1 MRAILGWSLRF
12 RIIVAALAAGL
23 LVLGGAQ
30 LRSAPVDILPEFT
43 PPYVEIQTE
52 ALGLSADEVEQLIT
66 VPLEA
71 DLLQGVAFLNEIRSE
86 SVAGLSSIV
95 MVFDPGTDIFRARQ
109 VVAERLTQAHA
120 LPNVSRPPAMLQP
133 LSSAN
138 RVLMVSLSSSQLSL
152 IDLSVL
158 SRWMIRP
165 RLMSVPGVANVA
177 VWGQRERQ
185 LQVLVDPGRLR
196 EHSVQLQHVIETTG
210 NALWVSPLTF
220 LDASTP
226 GAGGFIDTPN
236 QRLSVQHIFP
246 IRTPEELAQVPIAP
260 EDTGGRIVRLGDVA
274 RVVEDHQPLIG
285 DAVVNDGPGL
295 ILVIE
300 KFPNANTL
308 EVTRQVEQAL
318 EALRPGL
325 AGVEVDTTVFR
336 PATFLEEAIRNMS
349 IAVLAG
355 FVLVALV
362 LLLFFRSWRAALIGV
377 VTIPLSLA
385 AAALPLLLL
394 GATVNAIL
402 VAGLVLAVCVVVDDA
417 IVGIDEILRRGRHPH
432 ESDAGTPAT
441 AIVLEAA
448 MEKRGAIVYATLIAL
463 LAITPLFFLTG
474 TAGAFMPGLL
484 VAYGLAIVSSLI
496 VAVTVTPALAVVLL
510 SGTPRAHHQTAISRR
525 LHNGYALFLTRM
537 LGRTRPVFAV
547 VAVVTVGVFALAGV
561 ASLSAPGES
570 FMPPFKERDLLIHW
584 DGAPGTSNVEMNRIA
599 ARAGAELRAIP
610 GVRSVDG
617 HIGRAITSDQV
628 VNVNSAELWV
638 SLDPGA
644 DHDATLA
651 AVQNVIDGYPGLG
664 RAVGTYTTDR
674 VNEVLASPDEDVI
687 VRVYGQDDSILRS
700 KADEVGA
707 ALSGVGGLV
716 NVAVE
721 APIVEPTLHVKVN
734 LDAAEAYGLKPGDLR
749 RTAAALLSGI
759 QVGSLFEDQKVFEV
773 VVWGLPE
780 LRQSLTS
787 IRDLPIQ
794 TQTGAVIRLSDVADV
809 RVAGSPA
816 AINREGVFRYV
827 DVAATVDGRDLGSVL
842 ADVNGRL
849 DQIAFPL
856 EYRAEVLGAATER
869 QATLV
874 RLLALLAAAAIGMLL
889 LLQSAFASWR
899 RAAFLFVGLPT
910 ALVGAALGA
919 IVSGGALSIGVIAGV
934 IAVLT
939 IAARGAVIMVDRYQ
953 DLERARDGSFEPE
966 LIVEGARER
975 LAPVLVTAIATALAM
990 APFVVLGG
998 LPGLEIVRP
1007 MAIVILAGLPTSL
1020 AFTLFLVPAVYLRS
1034 GPSPEP
1040 DPASQLVDQPGL
1052 SPAS

>member
-1 MRAILGWSLRF
+1 MRSILGWSLRF
-12 RIIVAALAAGL
+12 RMIVAALAAGL
-23 LVLGGAQ
+23 LVLGVAQ
-30 LRSAPVDILPEFT
+30 LRAAPVDILPEFM

-71 DLLQGVAFLNEIRSE
+71 DLLQGVAFLRDIRSE

-95 MVFDPGTDIFRARQ
+95 LIFDPGTDVFRARQ

-133 LSSAN
+133 LSSAS
-138 RVLMVSLSSSQLSL
+138 RVLMVSLSSKDLSL

-158 SRWMIRP
+158 SRWTIRP

-185 LQVLVDPGRLR
+185 LQVLVDPALLR
-196 EHSVQLQHVIETTG
+196 EQRVQLQHVIETTG

-220 LDASTP
+220 LEASTP
-226 GAGGFIDTPN
+226 GAGGLIDTPN

-246 IRTPEELAQVPIAP
+246 IRTPEDLAQVPIAP

-295 ILVIE
+295 LLVIE

-318 EALRPGL
+318 DALGPGL
-325 AGVEVDTTVFR
+325 TGVKVDTTVFR
-336 PATFLEEAIRNMS
+336 PATFLEEAIRNTS
-349 IAVLAG
+349 VALIAG

-362 LLLFFRSWRAALIGV
+362 LLVFFRSWRAALIGL

-385 AAALPLLLL
+385 AAAFPLLLL
-394 GATVNAIL
+394 GATINAVV
-402 VAGLVLAVCVVVDDA
+402 VAGLLLAIGVVVDDA

-432 ESDAGTPAT
+432 ESDAGKPAT

-448 MEKRGAIVYATLIAL
+448 LEKRSAITYATLVVLLSIA
-463 LAITPLFFLTG
+463 PLFFLTG
-474 TAGAFMPGLL
+474 MAGAFMPSLL
-484 VAYGLAIVSSLI
+484 VAYGLAIVSSLV

-525 LHNGYALFLTRM
+525 LHNAYALLLSRLM
-537 LGRTRPVFAV
+537 ERTRPVFAL
-547 VAVVTVGVFALAGV
+547 VAVITVAVFTLAGV
-561 ASLSAPGES
+561 ASLPTHGDS
-570 FMPPFKERDLLIHW
+570 FIPPFKERDLLIHW

-599 ARAGAELRAIP
+599 TRAGAELRAIP
-610 GVRSVDG
+610 GVRNVDG

-628 VNVNSAELWV
+628 VNVNSAEMWL
-638 SLDPGA
+638 SIDPGA
-644 DHDATLA
+644 DHGATLA
-651 AVQNVIDGYPGLG
+651 AVQTVIDGYPGLG
-664 RAVGTYTTDR
+664 RAVETYSTDR
-674 VNEVLASPDEDVI
+674 TEEVLASPDHDVV
-687 VRVYGQDDSILRS
+687 VRVYGQDDAILRG
-700 KADEVGA
+700 KAQEVGT
-707 ALSGVGGLV
+707 ALSGVGGLTD
-716 NVAVE
+716 VAVE
-721 APIVEPTLHVKVN
+721 VPIMEPTLHVKVN

-749 RTAAALLSGI
+749 RTAATLLSGI

-773 VVWGLPE
+773 VVWGVPE

-787 IRDLPIQ
+787 IRELPIQ
-794 TQTGAVIRLSDVADV
+794 TQTGTEIRLGDVADIH
-809 RVAGSPA
+809 VAGSPA
-816 AINREGVFRYV
+816 AIKREGVFRYV
-827 DVAATVDGRDLGSVL
+827 DVTATVSGRDLGSVL
-842 ADVNGRL
+842 ADVGSRL
-849 DQIAFPL
+849 DQIPFPL
-856 EYRAEVLGAATER
+856 EYRAEVLGAAAER
-869 QATLV
+869 QALLV
-874 RLLALLAAAAIGMLL
+874 RLLALAAAAAIGMLL
-889 LLQSAFASWR
+889 LLQSAFTSWR
-899 RAAFLFVGLPT
+899 RAAFLFVALPT

-919 IVSGGALSIGVIAGV
+919 VVSGGAASIGVIAGV

-939 IAARGAVIMVDRYQ
+939 IAARGAVIMISRYQ
-953 DLERARDGSFEPE
+953 DLERSREAFEPE
-966 LIVEGARER
+966 LIIEGARER
-975 LAPVLVTAIATALAM
+975 LAPVVVTTIATALAM

-998 LPGLEIVRP
+998 LPGLEILRP

-1020 AFTLFLVPAVYLRS
+1020 VFTLFLVPAVYLRC

-1040 DPASQLVDQPGL
+1040 DAATQLVEKPGLRPAS
-1052 SPAS
+1052 

>member
-23 LVLGGAQ
+23 LVLGAAQ
-30 LRSAPVDILPEFT
+30 LRTAPVDILPEFT

-71 DLLQGVAFLNEIRSE
+71 DLLQGVAFLNQIRSE

-95 MVFDPGTDIFRARQ
+95 LIFDPGTDIFRARQ

-133 LSSAN
+133 LSSAS
-138 RVLMVSLSSSQLSL
+138 RVLMVSLSSDELSL

-158 SRWMIRP
+158 SRWTIRP

-185 LQVLVDPGRLR
+185 LQVLVDPARLR
-196 EHSVQLQHVIETTG
+196 EQRIQLQHVIETAG

-236 QRLSVQHIFP
+236 QRLGVQHIFP
-246 IRTPEELAQVPIAP
+246 IRTPEDLAQVPIAP
-260 EDTGGRIVRLGDVA
+260 EDTAGRIVRLGDVA
-274 RVVEDHQPLIG
+274 TVVEDHQPLIG

-295 ILVIE
+295 LLVIE

-308 EVTRQVEQAL
+308 EVTRQVE
-318 EALRPGL
+318 EALHALAPGL
-325 AGVEVDTTVFR
+325 GGVQVDTTVFR

-349 IAVLAG
+349 VSLLAG
-355 FVLVALV
+355 FILVAVV

-385 AAALPLLLL
+385 AAAFPLLLL
-394 GATVNAIL
+394 GATVNAIV
-402 VAGLVLAVCVVVDDA
+402 VAGLVLAIGVVVDDA

-432 ESDAGTPAT
+432 ESDAGKPAT

-448 MEKRGAIVYATLIAL
+448 LEKRSAIVYATLIVL
-463 LAITPLFFLTG
+463 LAIAPLFFLTG
-474 TAGAFMPGLL
+474 MAGAFLPSLL
-484 VAYGLAIVSSLI
+484 VAYGLAIVSSLV

-525 LHNGYALFLTRM
+525 LHDGYALLLSRM

-547 VAVVTVGVFALAGV
+547 VAVITVAVFALAGA
-561 ASLSAPGES
+561 ASLPAAGES
-570 FMPPFKERDLLIHW
+570 FIPPFKERDLLIHW

-610 GVRSVDG
+610 GVRNVDG
-617 HIGRAITSDQV
+617 HVGRAITSDQV

-638 SLDPGA
+638 SIDPGA
-644 DHDATLA
+644 DHDATVA
-651 AVQNVIDGYPGLG
+651 AVQDVIDGYPGLG

-674 VNEVLASPDEDVI
+674 TEEVLAGPAKDVV
-687 VRVYGQDDSILRS
+687 VRVYGQDDSVLRG
-700 KADEVGA
+700 KANEVGT

-716 NVAVE
+716 DVAVE
-721 APIVEPTLHVKVN
+721 VPIVEPTLHVKVD
-734 LDAAEAYGLKPGDLR
+734 LAAAQNYGLKPGDLR

-773 VVWGLPE
+773 IVWGLPE

-787 IRDLPIQ
+787 IRELPIQ
-794 TQTGAVIRLSDVADV
+794 TQTGAQIRLGDVADIQ
-809 RVAGSPA
+809 VAGSPA

-827 DVAATVDGRDLGSVL
+827 DVTATIEGRDLGSVL
-842 ADVNGRL
+842 ADVGGRV
-849 DQIAFPL
+849 DQVAFPL

-874 RLLALLAAAAIGMLL
+874 RLLALVAASAIGMLL

-899 RAAFLFVGLPT
+899 RAAFLFVALPT

-939 IAARGAVIMVDRYQ
+939 LAARGAVIMVDRYQ

-966 LIVEGARER
+966 LILEGARER

-1007 MAIVILAGLPTSL
+1007 MAIVILTGLPTSL
-1020 AFTLFLVPAVYLRS
+1020 VFTLFLVPAVYLQS

-1040 DPASQLVDQPGL
+1040 DAATQLVEKPGL

>member
-12 RIIVAALAAGL
+12 RMIVAALAAGM
-23 LVLGGAQ
+23 LVLGVAQ
-30 LRSAPVDILPEFT
+30 LRAVPVDILPEFT

-71 DLLQGVAFLNEIRSE
+71 DLLQGVAFLQDIRSK

-95 MVFDPGTDIFRARQ
+95 LIFDPGTDIFRARQ

-133 LSSAN
+133 LSSAS
-138 RVLMVSLSSSQLSL
+138 RVMMVSLSSSDLSL

-158 SRWMIRP
+158 SRWTIRP

-185 LQVLVDPGRLR
+185 LQVLVDPARLR
-196 EHSVQLQHVIETTG
+196 DQRIQLQHVIETTG

-246 IRTPEELAQVPIAP
+246 IRTPEDLAQVPIAP

-285 DAVVNDGPGL
+285 DAVVNEGPGL
-295 ILVIE
+295 LLVIE

-318 EALRPGL
+318 DALRPGL
-325 AGVEVDTTVFR
+325 GGVQIDTTVFR
-336 PATFLEEAIRNMS
+336 PATFLEEAIRNVS
-349 IAVLAG
+349 VALLAG
-355 FVLVALV
+355 FVLVAIV

-385 AAALPLLLL
+385 AAAFPLLLL
-394 GATVNAIL
+394 GATVNAIV
-402 VAGLVLAVCVVVDDA
+402 VAGLVLAIGVVVDDA
-417 IVGIDEILRRGRHPH
+417 IVSIDEILRRGRHPH
-432 ESDAGTPAT
+432 ESDAGKPAV

-448 MEKRGAIVYATLIAL
+448 IEKRGAIVYATLIVL
-463 LAITPLFFLTG
+463 LAITPLFFLTHM
-474 TAGAFMPGLL
+474 AGAFLPSLL
-484 VAYGLAIVSSLI
+484 IAYGLAIVSSLV

-510 SGTPRAHHQTAISRR
+510 SGTPRAHHQTAFSRR
-525 LHNGYALFLTRM
+525 VHNEYALLLSRM
-537 LGRTRPVFAV
+537 LRRTRPIFAV
-547 VAVVTVGVFALAGV
+547 VAVVTIGVFALVGAT
-561 ASLSAPGES
+561 SLPGAGES
-570 FMPPFKERDLLIHW
+570 FIPPFKERDLLIRW

-610 GVRSVDG
+610 GVRNVDG

-638 SLDPGA
+638 SLDPSA
-644 DHDATLA
+644 DHDATA
-651 AVQNVIDGYPGLG
+651 AAIQDVIDGYPGLG

-674 VNEVLASPDEDVI
+674 TEDILGGPDNDVV
-687 VRVYGQDDSILRS
+687 VRVYGQDDAVLRE
-700 KADEVGA
+700 KANEVGT

-716 NVAVE
+716 DVAVE
-721 APIVEPTLHVKVN
+721 LPTVEPTLQVKVN
-734 LDAAEAYGLKPGDLR
+734 LDKAEAYGLKPGDLR
-749 RTAAALLSGI
+749 RTAATLISGI

-794 TQTGAVIRLSDVADV
+794 TQTGFVIRLSDVADIN
-809 RVAGSPA
+809 VAGSPA
-816 AINREGVFRYV
+816 AINREGVFRYI
-827 DVAATVDGRDLGSVL
+827 DVTATVDGRDLGSVL
-842 ADVNGRL
+842 ADVGSRL
-849 DQIAFPL
+849 DEIPFPL
-856 EYRAEVLGAATER
+856 EYRAEVLGAAAER
-869 QATLV
+869 QATLL
-874 RLLALLAAAAIGMLL
+874 RLLALVAAAAIGMLL
-889 LLQSAFASWR
+889 LLQSAYASWR
-899 RAAFLFVGLPT
+899 RAAFLFVALPT
-910 ALVGAALGA
+910 ALVGAGLGA

-934 IAVLT
+934 VAVLT
-939 IAARGAVIMVDRYQ
+939 IAVRGAVITVDRYQ
-953 DLERARDGSFEPE
+953 NLERSRDASFEPE
-966 LIVEGARER
+966 LILEGARER

-990 APFVVLGG
+990 GPFIVLGG

-1020 AFTLFLVPAVYLRS
+1020 VFTLFLVPAVYLQS

-1040 DPASQLVDQPGL
+1040 DAATQLVDQPGL
-1052 SPAS
+1052 SPVS

>member
-12 RIIVAALAAGL
+12 RVIVAALAAGL
-23 LVLGGAQ
+23 LVLGVAQ
-30 LRSAPVDILPEFT
+30 LRAAPVDILPEFT

-71 DLLQGVAFLNEIRSE
+71 DLLQGVAFLQDIRSE

-95 MVFDPGTDIFRARQ
+95 LIFDPGTDIFRARQ

-133 LSSAN
+133 LSSAS
-138 RVLMVSLSSSQLSL
+138 RVLMVSLSSSDMSL
-152 IDLSVL
+152 IDLSVIA
-158 SRWMIRP
+158 RWTIRP

-185 LQVLVDPGRLR
+185 LQVLVDPARLR
-196 EHSVQLQHVIETTG
+196 EQRVQLQHVIETTG

-246 IRTPEELAQVPIAP
+246 IRTPEDLAQVPIAP

-274 RVVEDHQPLIG
+274 QVVEDHQPLIG

-295 ILVIE
+295 LLVIE

-308 EVTRQVEQAL
+308 EVTREVEQAL
-318 EALRPGL
+318 EAMRPGL
-325 AGVEVDTTVFR
+325 GGVRVDTTVFR

-349 IAVLAG
+349 VAVLAG
-355 FVLVALV
+355 FVLIAVV

-377 VTIPLSLA
+377 VTIPLALA
-385 AAALPLLLL
+385 AAVFPLLLL
-394 GATVNAIL
+394 GATLNAIV
-402 VAGLVLAVCVVVDDA
+402 VAGLVLAIGVVVDDA
-417 IVGIDEILRRGRHPH
+417 IVSIDEIMRRGRHPH
-432 ESDAGTPAT
+432 ESDAGKPSV

-448 MEKRGAIVYATLIAL
+448 IEKRGAIVYATLIVL

-474 TAGAFMPGLL
+474 MAGAFFPSLL
-484 VAYGLAIVSSLI
+484 VAYGLAIVYSLV

-510 SGTPRAHHQTAISRR
+510 SGTPRAHHQTSFSRR
-525 LHNGYALFLTRM
+525 LHNGYALLLSRM
-537 LGRTRPVFAV
+537 LPRTRPAFAV
-547 VAVVTVGVFALAGV
+547 AAVVTIGVFALVGATSLPGAGQ
-561 ASLSAPGES
+561 S
-570 FMPPFKERDLLIHW
+570 FIPQFKEGDLLIHW

-610 GVRSVDG
+610 GVRNVDG

-638 SLDPGA
+638 SIDPGA
-644 DHDATLA
+644 DHGATVA
-651 AVQNVIDGYPGLG
+651 AIQDVIDGYPGLG
-664 RAVGTYTTDR
+664 RAVATYTADR
-674 VNEVLASPDEDVI
+674 TEDVLGGPDKDVV
-687 VRVYGQDDSILRS
+687 VRVYGQDDAVLRG
-700 KADEVGA
+700 KANEVGT
-707 ALSGVGGLV
+707 ALSGVGGLED
-716 NVAVE
+716 VAVE
-721 APIVEPTLHVKVN
+721 LPIVEPTLHVKVN
-734 LDAAEAYGLKPGDLR
+734 LDKAGAYGLKPGDLR
-749 RTAAALLSGI
+749 RTAATLLSGI

-794 TQTGAVIRLSDVADV
+794 TQTGFVIRLSDVADIN
-809 RVAGSPA
+809 VAGSPA
-816 AINREGVFRYV
+816 AINREGVFRYI
-827 DVAATVDGRDLGSVL
+827 DVTATVAGRDLGSVL
-842 ADVNGRL
+842 TDVGSRL
-849 DQIAFPL
+849 DQIPFPL
-856 EYRAEVLGAATER
+856 EYRAEVLGAAAER
-869 QATLV
+869 QAILL
-874 RLLALLAAAAIGMLL
+874 RLLALVAAAAIGMLL

-899 RAAFLFVGLPT
+899 RAAFLFVALPT

-939 IAARGAVIMVDRYQ
+939 IAVRGAVITVDRYQ
-953 DLERARDGSFEPE
+953 NLERSPEASFEPE
-966 LIVEGARER
+966 LILDGARER

-990 APFVVLGG
+990 APFIVLGG
-998 LPGLEIVRP
+998 LPGLELVRP
-1007 MAIVILAGLPTSL
+1007 MAIVILAGLPTTL
-1020 AFTLFLVPAVYLRS
+1020 VFTLFLVPAVYLRS

-1040 DPASQLVDQPGL
+1040 DAATQLVDQPGL
-1052 SPAS
+1052 SPVS